1 MSENLKKD
9 FSEYSSLKEEI
20 KSKEFPKK
28 EKIKEEKALRLFGN
42 DINDKKPKYYGK
54 TKALL
59 YIGDTPIVILGEDSK
74 LYYHIITI

>member
-28 EKIKEEKALRLFGN
+28 DKNKEEKALRLLL
-42 DINDKKPKYYGK
+42 KQ
-54 TKALL
+54 L
-59 YIGDTPIVILGEDSK
+59 YIWK
-74 LYYHIITI
+74 